1 MLNNQF
7 SPRKANNSFLEIIAQ
22 EPEPMPLSTSNPS
35 ICSDSDDDEV
45 GSLNFVENDQ
55 NNQRPQATVDEI
67 FTTA

>member
-45 GSLNFVENDQ
+45 GSLNFVEND
-55 NNQRPQATVDEI
+55 
-67 FTTA
+67 